1 MSITTTTI
9 ILTKVS
15 INNSPF
21 QAPDTIDMDQSEDAM
36 SWEASFTITIGNHLL
51 LPEASDIVFVP
62 YRGVVLY
69 STVVTLFV
77 IRPLAKVI

>member
-1 MSITTTTI
+1 
-9 ILTKVS
+9 
-15 INNSPF
+15 
-21 QAPDTIDMDQSEDAM
+21 MDQSEDAM

-77 IRPLAKVI
+77 IVFSVRYTYLYASDFRINIANFSLRIG